1 MRRIPVV
8 LALSFAVA
16 VAGCA
21 ARKGGATGESATR
34 SRRDPSVVDSVELW
48 SSTAGT
54 VYDLVSSTRADWLL
68 PRGGPQANRSPEL
81 GIWIE
86 GQLRTRPTSFLTTIR
101 PVDIKRIR
109 RLSPTESLHTYS
121 WPWGGLVVTPR

>member
-1 MRRIPVV
+1 MRRIYVV
-8 LALSFAVA
+8 FVVALAVA
-16 VAGCA
+16 AAGCTARSKA
-21 ARKGGATGESATR
+21 AGDTATR

-86 GQLRTRPTSFLTTIR
+86 GQIRTRPTSYLTTIR
-101 PVDIKRIR
+101 PVDIKRIK

-121 WPWGGLVVTPR
+121 WPWGGLVLTPR

>member
-1 MRRIPVV
+1 MRRIPVF
-8 LALSFAVA
+8 LALAFAVA

-21 ARKGGATGESATR
+21 ARRGVSGESATR
-34 SRRDPSVVDSVELW
+34 SRRDPSVVDSAELW

-81 GIWIE
+81 GIWVE

-101 PVDIKRIR
+101 PVDIKRIK

-121 WPWGGLVVTPR
+121 WPWGGLVITTR

>member
-1 MRRIPVV
+1 MRRIYVV
-8 LALSFAVA
+8 LVAAIAVA
-16 VAGCA
+16 AAGCTARSKA
-21 ARKGGATGESATR
+21 AGDSATR

-86 GQLRTRPTSFLTTIR
+86 GQMRTRPTSYLTTIR
-101 PVDIKRIR
+101 PVDIKRIK

-121 WPWGGLVVTPR
+121 WPWGGLVLTPR

>member
-1 MRRIPVV
+1 MRRIYVV
-8 LALSFAVA
+8 IVVAIAVA
-16 VAGCA
+16 AAGCTARSKA
-21 ARKGGATGESATR
+21 AGDTATR

-86 GQLRTRPTSFLTTIR
+86 GQMRTRPTSYLTTIR
-101 PVDIKRIR
+101 PVDIKRIK

-121 WPWGGLVVTPR
+121 WPWGGLVLTPR